1 MEPSVH
7 KGVSYGGL
15 PKGSVDCHA
24 HVIKKDMPLVNDRHS
39 QPANDASVQDYL
51 DTLTA
56 HGVEFGLLTAPS
68 FYGANNQVLLE
79 ALEASGGRLRGTA
92 IVEPD
97 ISEALLASMQRQG
110 VCGIRLN
117 WVKRRT
123 IPDIKSGEYQAL
135 LAKARNLGLHI
146 EVYLE
151 GEHLPPVLAAIRA
164 SGARAVIDHFGNP
177 PGSDGARSDGFVALL
192 DALAAGNTW
201 VKLSAPFRLRGSDA
215 RVLAARIIQ
224 QSGGERAV
232 WATDW
237 PWVGHEDKITYR
249 QCIESLFECVPDEQ
263 IRNRILTK
271 NAYDAFGFG
280 S

>member
-1 MEPSVH
+1 MRNTGIAP
-7 KGVSYGGL
+7 GDL
-15 PKGSVDCHA
+15 PQGSVDCHA
-24 HVIKKDMPLVNDRHS
+24 HVIKKNLPLATERHS
-39 QPANDASVQDYL
+39 QPARDASVRDYL

-56 HGVEFGLLTAPS
+56 HGVAYGLLTAPS

-79 ALEASGGRLRGTA
+79 ALRASEGRLRGTA

-97 ISEALLASMQRQG
+97 IGEDALAAMQRDG

-117 WVKRRT
+117 WVKRQA
-123 IPDIKSGEYQAL
+123 IPDIRSREYQGL

-164 SGARAVIDHFGNP
+164 SGARAVIDHFGHP
-177 PGSDGARSDGFVALL
+177 PGSDGERSEGFTALL

-201 VKLSAPFRLRGSDA
+201 VKLSAPFRLRGSDPRA
-215 RVLAARIIQ
+215 LAARIIQ
-224 QSGGERAV
+224 QSNGERAV

-237 PWVGHEDKITYR
+237 PWVGHEDTMTYR
-249 QCIESLFECVPDEQ
+249 QCIESLFECVPDET
-263 IRNRILTK
+263 IRNRILTE
-271 NAYDAFGFG
+271 NAYEAFGIRA
-280 S
+280 